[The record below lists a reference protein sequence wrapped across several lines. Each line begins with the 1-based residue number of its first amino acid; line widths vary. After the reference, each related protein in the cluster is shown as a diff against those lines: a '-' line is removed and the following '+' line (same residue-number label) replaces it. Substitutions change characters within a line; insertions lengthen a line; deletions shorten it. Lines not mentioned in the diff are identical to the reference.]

1 MNWKHKLACRL
12 SNHVGYYYKHRRNG
26 LRILAYHSVGAPAY
40 RDKMELY
47 DVSPSMF
54 EEHIKSLEKYQDLYV
69 RSLKKTEVDNSR
81 LSIAFSFDDGY
92 INNLKYVAPLMEKYK
107 YPWHVFVVTDFI
119 KNKNKGFMAPA
130 DLKELSA
137 YKYVTIGSHGKTHS
151 HLSECDNLQLKQEL
165 QDSKKYLEDIL
176 SKEINSISYPYGS
189 ANMRVIDSARVAGYK
204 VGCSS
209 HANINHS
216 NRDMM
221 CLSRT
226 PIFSYDTT
234 RTFEQKMFGM
244 WDWMKYFT
252 CDPLVSG

>member
-1 MNWKHKLACRL
+1 MNWKHKLAYGLFSHCG
-12 SNHVGYYYKHRRNG
+12 NYYKHRREG
-26 LRILAYHSVGAPAY
+26 LRILAYHSVGTPAY
-40 RDKMELY
+40 RDEMQLY
-47 DVSPSMF
+47 DVSPLMF
-54 EEHIKSLEKYQDLYV
+54 KEHIATLAKYQELYIS
-69 RSLKKTEVDNSR
+69 SLANTAVANGKSGV
-81 LSIAFSFDDGY
+81 AFTFDDGY
-92 INNLKYVAPLMEKYK
+92 IDNLRVVAPLMEEHE
-107 YPWHVFVVTDFI
+107 YPWHIFVVTDFI
-119 KNKNKGFMAPA
+119 KNKKKGFMTPA
-130 DLKELSA
+130 DLRELSE
-137 YKYVTIGSHGKTHS
+137 YKCVTIGSHGKTHAR
-151 HLSECDNLQLKQEL
+151 LSVCDDLQLKQEL

-189 ANMRVIDSARVAGYK
+189 ANMRVIDSARVACYK